1 MRRARLFAIT
11 GVVAI
16 VLAACGTTG
25 GGSGTGSTASGGMK
39 TGPGV
44 NASTKTI
51 TLGVLTPLTGPAALI
66 GKPLTAGQQA
76 YFAALNAAGG
86 IDGWKVKLDVQDDA
100 YDPQKH
106 VQGYN
111 QLLGSVAFF
120 AQSLGSPT
128 TGAIESQAKS
138 SGVLLGTAAQSSAFV
153 NQSIN
158 LVIGSP
164 YAVDVANALY
174 YLTQTL
180 GKKDAKVAIFYQND
194 DYGAD
199 GIKGYDAALA
209 AYHFKDV
216 GRTSYAVTD
225 TSFTAQATAL
235 KNSGAQYVV
244 VTAIPTAA
252 GTLIGT
258 AAALGYHPQWILQ
271 GPAWSEYLMTSTG
284 TSSGKPTPI
293 EQALVGAWVLGFEAA
308 WGDTS
313 VPGMSKF
320 LATTS
325 KYAPGQIPDGYY
337 MYGYCEALAEAKVL
351 AKAIA
356 DKDLSR
362 AGILNAKEN
371 LGTVDFGGLIPSAT
385 YTPSNGPATRETDI
399 AVVDL
404 TSPGFLKVAKTY
416 FESPVA
422 SSMTFSS

>member
-1 MRRARLFAIT
+1 MRRARLFAIA
-11 GVVAI
+11 GVLAI

-25 GGSGTGSTASGGMK
+25 GGSGTGSTAAGGMK

-44 NASTKTI
+44 DTATKTI
-51 TLGVLTPLTGPAALI
+51 TLGVITPLTGPAALI

-76 YFAALNAAGG
+76 YFKWLDAHGG
-86 IDGWKVKLDVQDDA
+86 IDGWKVQLNVQDDA

-106 VQGYN
+106 VQDYN
-111 QLLGSVAFF
+111 QMVGSVAFI

-128 TGAIESQAKS
+128 TGAIEAQAANA
-138 SGVLLGTAAQSSAFV
+138 GVLLGTAAQSSAFV
-153 NQSIN
+153 NHSTN

-174 YLTQTL
+174 YLTQKQ
-180 GKKDAKVAIFYQND
+180 GQANAKVAIFYQND

-216 GRTSYAVTD
+216 GRVSYAVTD
-225 TSFTAQATAL
+225 TSFTAQATTL

-252 GTLIGT
+252 GALIGT
-258 AAALGYHPQWILQ
+258 AAALGYFPHWILQ

-284 TSSGKPTPI
+284 TASGKATPI
-293 EQALVGAWVLGFEAA
+293 EKALVGAWVLGFEAA

-313 VPGMSKF
+313 VPGMSQF
-320 LATTS
+320 LQVTQQ
-325 KYAPGQIPDGYY
+325 YAPGQIPDGYY
-337 MYGYCEALAEAKVL
+337 MYGYCEALAEAKIL
-351 AKAIA
+351 AKAVA

-371 LGTVDFGGLIPSAT
+371 LGTVDFGGLIPTAD

-399 AVVDL
+399 AEVDL
-404 TSPGFLKVAKTY
+404 TSPGFLKLLVPY

-422 SSMTFSS
+422 SSMTFSG